1 MTNAQKLDAAVK
13 TLPIL
18 STYIFACRQIGLSDE
33 EIVARLKASLA
44 AIQL

>member
-13 TLPIL
+13 VLPIL
-18 STYIFACRQIGLSDE
+18 STYIFTCRQIGMNDE
-33 EIVARLKASLA
+33 EIVTRLKAALA